1 MVLGTLCVT
10 FMAWGGH
17 YTRHIGHTTKMAQD
31 HLPWGVMV
39 PFFIIVVILNKLIE
53 VVKPKAMLTRTEL
66 LVIFAMAAIG
76 SA

>member
-1 MVLGTLCVT
+1 MAGLEQPIAEPEIRPFRHAITARSIALGTLCVT

-39 PFFIIVVILNKLIE
+39 PFFIIAVILNK
-53 VVKPKAMLTRTEL
+53 
-66 LVIFAMAAIG
+66 VIQ
-76 SA
+76 